1 MWTQPIVHFKRMI
14 FMTAIVV
21 ILSSCDNSQQSPSA
35 IAKVKPEVNIGRLIC
50 GGHLPLA
57 IVEKKYQNDLKTFRL
72 KTIQNHDWNNVVND
86 LKSGKLDGTF
96 ILSPLAME
104 MIRDGLPAKIVLKAD
119 RNGNGF
125 VLSEKI
131 KSIASLKHMKSIL
144 AVPHIYS
151 QHHVLLH
158 MVLKQNNVPKE
169 NVTIVGMPPR
179 DMISSLRRGEIDGFV
194 VGEPEANKSITLE
207 VGWMA
212 AISPQIWKDH
222 LDHVFLATDSFIEA
236 HPEQLQELITSLVK
250 AGQFIEANPR
260 EAAIMGEDYT
270 GSSAAVFEKVL
281 TTPPDWIDYGDMMPS
296 KKDIMAMSE
305 KLVDMGLW
313 KKMPEDLTRFTDI
326 RFIKQATKQVERAQR
341 AQR

>member
-1 MWTQPIVHFKRMI
+1 MFTI
-14 FMTAIVV
+14 TVV
-21 ILSSCDNSQQSPSA
+21 VVALSACNSAQQSPSA
-35 IAKVKPEVNIGRLIC
+35 IARVKPEVNIGRLIC

-57 IVEKKYQNDLKTFRL
+57 VVEKMYQNDLKTFRL
-72 KTIQNHDWNNVVND
+72 RTIQNHDWNNVVND

-125 VLSEKI
+125 ILSEKV
-131 KSIASLKHMKSIL
+131 KSIASLNHMKAII

-169 NVTIVGMPPR
+169 NITVVGMPPR
-179 DMISSLRRGEIDGFV
+179 DMINSLRRGEIDGFV
-194 VGEPEANKSITLE
+194 VGEPEANKSVTLK

-212 AISPQIWKDH
+212 AISPYIWKDH
-222 LDHVFLATDSFIEA
+222 LDHVLLATDKFIDE
-236 HPEQLQELITSLVK
+236 HPEQLQELITNLVR
-250 AGQFIEANPR
+250 AGQFIEANPQ

-270 GSSAAVFEKVL
+270 GSPAAVFEKVL
-281 TTPPDWIDYGDMMPS
+281 TTPPEWIDYSDMIPS
-296 KKDIMAMSE
+296 EEDIKAMSE
-305 KLVDMGLW
+305 KLMDMGLW
-313 KKMPEDLTRFTDI
+313 EKMPEDVMRFTDT
-326 RFIKQATKQVERAQR
+326 RFIQHATQ
-341 AQR
+341 